1 METQNTKQIAQILG
15 ASESAV
21 RRQYAKNA
29 EQLRDMAEQARGT
42 GRKVNGYSAEEL
54 DRRAANA
61 EAMSR
66 R

>member
-1 METQNTKQIAQILG
+1 MHTKQIAQILG
-15 ASESAV
+15 ASAEAV

-29 EQLRDMAEQARGT
+29 EQLRGMAAKARGT

-61 EAMSR
+61 ETMSR